1 MGGLFVVIEG
11 IDGAGKTLHS
21 KLLQKAL
28 EREGFA
34 AVYTAEPSE
43 GPVGRLLR
51 DFSLKGVKL
60 PPEVETLL
68 FAADRL
74 QHVES
79 AILPNLREG
88 KIVICDRYLHA
99 SLAYQGAQS
108 VDLKWIREV
117 NKFAVKPDLA
127 IYLDVTAEVGLSRI
141 SKRRKSVFE
150 KIDMERKV
158 REIYLE
164 LVKSGELVLVDAE
177 RPVNEVH
184 EELKELVMK
193 EASSSRERAR

>member
-1 MGGLFVVIEG
+1 MEGLFIVIEG

-21 KLLQKAL
+21 RLLQKAL
-28 EREGFA
+28 EKEGFA
-34 AVYTAEPSE
+34 AVYTAEPSK

-74 QHVES
+74 QHVKS
-79 AILPNLREG
+79 AILPNLRKD

-108 VDLKWIREV
+108 VDLKWIKEV

-127 IYLDVTAEVGLSRI
+127 IYLDVPAEVGLSRI
-141 SKRRKSVFE
+141 RQRKKSVFE

-164 LVKSGELVLVDAE
+164 LVKSGEL
-177 RPVNEVH
+177 
-184 EELKELVMK
+184 
-193 EASSSRERAR
+193 